1 VHKLDLAA
9 ILSTLVGISALAAD
23 SSFKEALTALLGP
36 QTGPVLSALSIIGLV
51 GGQVLRVVGSP
62 SGVSPVSLNLTVE
75 HTSAQNG
82 IITPTTPPEAP
93 KA

>member
-9 ILSTLVGISALAAD
+9 VLSTLVGISALAAD
-23 SSFKEALTALLGP
+23 STFKDALTTLLGP
-36 QTGPVLSALSIIGLV
+36 QTAPILSALSIIGLV

-62 SGVSPVSLNLTVE
+62 SGLRPTVFNLSVT
-75 HTSAQNG
+75 HADAPSA
-82 IITPTTPPEAP
+82 ILATPLAPEAP